1 MKLAV
6 ANAIFQW
13 LAGGDSVPTFGASED
28 PVPGGGAAPAC
39 CEAVCADTPAGKK
52 HVVICDGGTMKA
64 IKGTADG
71 QYLAWDHTNQ
81 TWVLSNI

>member
-1 MKLAV
+1 MKLA
-6 ANAIFQW
+6 AARALFEW
-13 LAGGDSVPTFGASED
+13 LATPSVPTFGDPELLPA
-28 PVPGGGAAPAC
+28 PVPPC
-39 CEAVCADTPAGKK
+39 CETVCADTPAGKK
-52 HVVICDGGTMKA
+52 HIVICDGGTMKA